1 MKIIEGFGFPI
12 DIDETSGKIKTVSN
26 NQTVKQSINMILKT
40 QIMEHKIFKNYGSE
54 LKSFMFGIIDS
65 NYIYSFKKAVENS
78 IKKWE
83 PHISEMLVNVNSK
96 AGASSEIEADIE
108 YTTDISPT
116 IERTKRKININNE

>member
-1 MKIIEGFGFPI
+1 
-12 DIDETSGKIKTVSN
+12 
-26 NQTVKQSINMILKT
+26 
-40 QIMEHKIFKNYGSE
+40 MEHKVFKNYGSE

-78 IKKWE
+78 IKTWE
-83 PHISEMLVNVNSK
+83 PHINEMLVNVNSK

-116 IERTKRKININNE
+116 IERTKRKININKK